1 MPNFWPPK
9 QTPQPLRSPAQP
21 PASHIFPLVQ
31 LHSSKNSSRPS
42 RFLPVGNPGLASVPR
57 THFTLPGPYSQNLGA
72 STPRAHALTQLGDP
86 RPAYVT
92 LPQTGST
99 DTDPA
104 VPASG
109 SSSNGLPK
117 RTLRTDAMPLPG
129 LERGAV
135 PHHAGFQKGEKG
147 HLTKSRAEESGCHP
161 TKEKQCEFGGIFY
174 DNQQKR

>member
-9 QTPQPLRSPAQP
+9 QPPQPLRSTAQP

-31 LHSSKNSSRPS
+31 LHSSKNTSRPS
-42 RFLPVGNPGLASVPR
+42 GLLPVGNPGLASVPR

-72 STPRAHALTQLGDP
+72 STPRAHALTQLDDP

-99 DTDPA
+99 DTDLA

-109 SSSNGLPK
+109 SSSNRLPK
-117 RTLRTDAMPLPG
+117 RTFRTDAGPPPWARAGRSPASRRISERRKRPSPEKPG
-129 LERGAV
+129 
-135 PHHAGFQKGEKG
+135 
-147 HLTKSRAEESGCHP
+147 
-161 TKEKQCEFGGIFY
+161 
-174 DNQQKR
+174 

>member
-9 QTPQPLRSPAQP
+9 QPPQPLRSTAQP

-31 LHSSKNSSRPS
+31 LHSSKNTSRPS
-42 RFLPVGNPGLASVPR
+42 GLLPVGNPGLASVPR

-72 STPRAHALTQLGDP
+72 STPRAHALTQLDDP

-99 DTDPA
+99 DTDLA

-109 SSSNGLPK
+109 SSSNRLPK
-117 RTLRTDAMPLPG
+117 RTLRTDAGPPPWARAGRSPASRRISERRKRPSPEKPG
-129 LERGAV
+129 
-135 PHHAGFQKGEKG
+135 
-147 HLTKSRAEESGCHP
+147 
-161 TKEKQCEFGGIFY
+161 
-174 DNQQKR
+174 